1 MIPVTGE
8 QATPLDRRP
17 RIQPCDVAIVGAGP
31 YGLAAAAHLR
41 GLDRLDVRIFGEPM
55 SFSDAMPRG
64 LLLRAPAEIGSP
76 HADLTLRSYEKA
88 NNTELQRPA
97 PLAEFIRYGRWFQQ
111 RAVPEVDRRRVAL
124 VTSVDGGFE
133 LELDDG
139 ASLTATR
146 VVIAAGMESFAFRP
160 PLFDELPAAL
170 VSHSSDVH
178 DLGRF
183 ADARIVVLGG
193 GQSAL
198 ESAALLH
205 EAGAAVEVIARSERL
220 EWLRGGSRRP
230 TGWLVPVKIPE
241 DIGPPGLRSL
251 GASPRTFHRLPR
263 SLQKRLACRTSRP
276 AGARWLMPRLKLR
289 ADRHAPQRRWRRHH

>member
-1 MIPVTGE
+1 M
-8 QATPLDRRP
+8 PLDRRP

-55 SFSDAMPRG
+55 SFWDAMPRG

-124 VTSVDGGFE
+124 VTWVDGGFE

-160 PLFDELPAAL
+160 PLFDELPAWRRSRTPPTFTISDGL
-170 VSHSSDVH
+170 PMRGSSSSAV
-178 DLGRF
+178 
-183 ADARIVVLGG
+183 AR
-193 GQSAL
+193 
-198 ESAALLH
+198 
-205 EAGAAVEVIARSERL
+205 AR
-220 EWLRGGSRRP
+220 W
-230 TGWLVPVKIPE
+230 
-241 DIGPPGLRSL
+241 
-251 GASPRTFHRLPR
+251 
-263 SLQKRLACRTSRP
+263 SRP
-276 AGARWLMPRLKLR
+276 RCST
-289 ADRHAPQRRWRRHH
+289 RRGRR